1 MKIRFS
7 YGFTTVSPILKTW
20 HMANKPLFEKK
31 SSIPNSTIYGFQP
44 FIFGVLPCLGQTH
57 DSYPVRLRL
66 NPAQSD
72 PDPDLL
78 QTGHKV
84 CALGYSF
91 LTVRP
96 AKDVGYFKRNQN
108 IQCICGC
115 FCVFKQRVL
124 SLNLVKSFTNGTQ
137 AESRV
142 QIDHGKNTH

>member
-1 MKIRFS
+1 MAALRQNSGENSFFLRFYYSESDTENLAHGKI
-7 YGFTTVSPILKTW
+7 SPFLKRN
-20 HMANKPLFEKK
+20 HL
-31 SSIPNSTIYGFQP
+31 PNTTIYRFQP

-78 QTGHKV
+78 QTGHEV

-96 AKDVGYFKRNQN
+96 VKDVGYFKRNQN

-115 FCVFKQRVL
+115 FCVFKL
-124 SLNLVKSFTNGTQ
+124 PHPHHP
-137 AESRV
+137 V
-142 QIDHGKNTH
+142 QKKR

>member
-84 CALGYSF
+84 CALGYSS

-96 AKDVGYFKRNQN
+96 VKDVGYFKRNQN

-115 FCVFKQRVL
+115 FCVFKL
-124 SLNLVKSFTNGTQ
+124 PHPHHPVKKTVRKAT
-137 AESRV
+137 RV
-142 QIDHGKNTH
+142 QFSKLISCSFQN